1 MQGIDSELCCH
12 TLLEQLCHPFLLSR
26 QDVDTL
32 PNEDTLSHTEA
43 CFPSHAAAIGSPK
56 PPRANHKEHQHHYLV
71 VSEEV
76 VVTV

>member
-1 MQGIDSELCCH
+1 MLSYATGSIVSS
-12 TLLEQLCHPFLLSR
+12 FLLSR

-32 PNEDTLSHTEA
+32 PNENTLSHTEA

-56 PPRANHKEHQHHYLV
+56 PPRANHKEHQHHHLV

-76 VVTV
+76 GVTV

>member
-1 MQGIDSELCCH
+1 MLPYATGAILPS
-12 TLLEQLCHPFLLSR
+12 FLLSR
-26 QDVDTL
+26 QDVATL
-32 PNEDTLSHTEA
+32 SNEDTLSHTEA

-56 PPRANHKEHQHHYLV
+56 PPRANHKEHQHCHLV